1 MDCGQGKNM
10 SEEGGVGIDVA
21 VGVGVD
27 VVASEKN
34 GK

>member
-27 VVASEKN
+27 VAS
-34 GK
+34 GKDGE